1 MKNLWKHVKLL
12 ILCIL
17 PIAILLFACLAAYPV
32 LTVRSEKDAKG
43 YSGILRIW
51 QIDNFEG
58 STGSRSAFINRA
70 ARSFEAVNEGTL
82 ILVTAHTEQSAASSI
97 AEGNIPDMISFGT
110 GADFVGD
117 IAQPLRGYSFPY
129 AQIGKETYAYPW
141 CRGGYFLFASAEGDF
156 SDVSAQ
162 NTVIAQTSLS
172 EVAAYYA
179 DISGECTFEST
190 LKAYVNFIGGEYKY
204 MLGTQRDIYRLTARN
219 FSFQAKALGQF
230 SDLWQY
236 ISVCTED
243 ALRYEA
249 CLRFIAHLLSEE
261 VQKMLP
267 QIGMMSAFYS
277 VYDSSLAVMAEAE
290 QIQPAHSVNAFISAQ
305 ALDELHSNAQLAL
318 KGDKNGAKNLENY
331 LI

>member
-1 MKNLWKHVKLL
+1 MRQNILNRAENLRFVSIQGNGQYNNFMKNLWKHVKLL

-58 STGSRSAFINRA
+58 GTGSRSAFINRA

-141 CRGGYFLFASAEGDF
+141 CRGGYFLLLPPKEIFPM
-156 SDVSAQ
+156 
-162 NTVIAQTSLS
+162 
-172 EVAAYYA
+172 YRH
-179 DISGECTFEST
+179 
-190 LKAYVNFIGGEYKY
+190 K
-204 MLGTQRDIYRLTARN
+204 TQ
-219 FSFQAKALGQF
+219 
-230 SDLWQY
+230 
-236 ISVCTED
+236 
-243 ALRYEA
+243 
-249 CLRFIAHLLSEE
+249 
-261 VQKMLP
+261 
-267 QIGMMSAFYS
+267 
-277 VYDSSLAVMAEAE
+277 
-290 QIQPAHSVNAFISAQ
+290 
-305 ALDELHSNAQLAL
+305 
-318 KGDKNGAKNLENY
+318 
-331 LI
+331 